1 MAAPTEARLRTIDHG
16 TIPTND
22 LNALERFYVHL
33 LGLKIDNRPNMTTDF
48 FRKGIAPGIFAGFG
62 TSELGLFLESKY
74 DLPPTEGTR
83 GLPRF
88 GLEVASDDF
97 APAVEVIKSAGI
109 EVEGPY
115 DEPDPGVLRTVYFR
129 DPAGNYV
136 EVVDRGAIRN
146 PAVAKFDWR
155 RVDHVEYDT
164 PHFDETVK
172 VWREA
177 LGMDVFVSD
186 AGSEGDG
193 RVAFIPF
200 AETGQWVRYHEVDE
214 FRPRSSKEWR
224 GIHWAFGATTADYH
238 ELRGRLDAMGIQ
250 NGHYRGDKDHG
261 DLREVTDT
269 YGNAEPGIYFWDAN
283 EKKLEITPKD
293 PPPVYRYP

>member
-1 MAAPTEARLRTIDHG
+1 MAAATPARLRTIDHG

-22 LNALERFYVHL
+22 LNALERFYVDL
-33 LGLKIDNRPNMTTDF
+33 LGMRIDNRPNMTTDF

-97 APAVEVIKSAGI
+97 APVVEAIRSAGVEI
-109 EVEGPY
+109 EGPV
-115 DEPDPGVLRTVYFR
+115 DEPEPGVLRTVYFR

-136 EVVDRGAIRN
+136 EVVDRGAIKN
-146 PAVAKFDWR
+146 PAVPKFDWR

-164 PHFDETVK
+164 PHFDETVML
-172 VWREA
+172 WREA
-177 LGMDVFVSD
+177 LGMEVFVSD
-186 AGSEGDG
+186 RSPDGEG
-193 RVAFIPF
+193 RMAHISFP
-200 AETGQWVRYHEVDE
+200 ETGQWVRYHEVAE
-214 FRPRSSKEWR
+214 FRPRSTKEWR
-224 GIHWAFGATTADYH
+224 GIHWAYGTTTDDYR
-238 ELRGRLDAMGIQ
+238 EIRKKFDAMGVT
-250 NGHYRGDKDHG
+250 NGHFRGDKDHG
-261 DLREVTDT
+261 DLREVLETH
-269 YGNAEPGIYFWDAN
+269 GRAEPGVYFWDPN
-283 EKKLEITPKD
+283 EKKLEVTPKD